1 MNCLLVEDHVLLG
14 QLVGS
19 MLTNSSGIRRCRLAT
34 SVKEGRLMVEQS
46 TPDLLILDL
55 ALPDGDGQEVAVH
68 LLDYNPRP
76 LIILLSAELH
86 DFSPNPLLLP
96 HIRAIVDKS
105 SAYKDLAIGLSGLV
119 DAQGDPATESI
130 VAKNV
135 NTLTIR
141 EQEVYLL
148 IGNGMTSKQISDKLH
163 ISLSTVESHRKAIAK
178 HLGTSGVDLV
188 RHASVHLYRTENE
201 SINLNL

>member
-1 MNCLLVEDHVLLG
+1 
-14 QLVGS
+14 
-19 MLTNSSGIRRCRLAT
+19 
-34 SVKEGRLMVEQS
+34 MVEQS
-46 TPDLLILDL
+46 APDLLILDL
-55 ALPDGDGQEVAVH
+55 ALPDGDGQEVAEH

-96 HIRAIVDKS
+96 HICAIVDKS
-105 SAYKDLAIGLSGLV
+105 SAYKDLAIALSGLV
-119 DAQGDPATESI
+119 DTQVAPAPEPI

-148 IGNGMTSKQISDKLH
+148 IGNGMTSKQIADKLY

-201 SINLNL
+201 SIIPNL

>member
-1 MNCLLVEDHVLLG
+1 
-14 QLVGS
+14 
-19 MLTNSSGIRRCRLAT
+19 MLTNSTGIGQCRLANT
-34 SVKEGRLMVEQS
+34 VKEGCRMVDQS
-46 TPDLLILDL
+46 PPDLLILDL

-68 LLDYNPRP
+68 LLDCNPRP

-105 SAYKDLAIGLSGLV
+105 SAYKDLAIALSGLV
-119 DAQGDPATESI
+119 DAQGDDASEPIA
-130 VAKNV
+130 AKTV

-148 IGNGMTSKQISDKLH
+148 IGNGMTSKQIANKLH
-163 ISLSTVESHRKAIAK
+163 ISLSTVETHRKAIAK

-201 SINLNL
+201 SITPNL